1 MSPQERFEN
10 TCESLQAQGY
20 TARDRTLSGAGGS
33 AMLATVLPVSALFV
47 ALYAILA
54 RSVASVWQGW
64 VMLAAGI
71 VCSVPVHELLHALG
85 WAAVNR
91 SLRCV
96 RLGFDRRTCTPYCAC
111 SAPMQRGK
119 YLVGVLFPWLLLGIV
134 PAALSVALKNICLLI
149 FALVNVV
156 FAGADT
162 AVALRATT
170 CRANLL
176 LDHYERAGFYA
187 FSK

>member
-1 MSPQERFEN
+1 
-10 TCESLQAQGY
+10 
-20 TARDRTLSGAGGS
+20 
-33 AMLATVLPVSALFV
+33 
-47 ALYAILA
+47 
-54 RSVASVWQGW
+54 
-64 VMLAAGI
+64 
-71 VCSVPVHELLHALG
+71 
-85 WAAVNR
+85 
-91 SLRCV
+91 
-96 RLGFDRRTCTPYCAC
+96 
-111 SAPMQRGK
+111 MQRGK
-119 YLVGVLFPWLLLGIV
+119 YLVGALFPWLLLGIV
-134 PAALSVALKNICLLI
+134 PAALSVPLKNICLLI

>member
-10 TCESLQAQGY
+10 TCKSLQTQGY
-20 TARDRTLSGAGGS
+20 TARDRTFSGAGGA

-71 VCSVPVHELLHALG
+71 VFSVPVHELLHALG

-119 YLVGVLFPWLLLGIV
+119 YLVGALFPWLLLGIV
-134 PAALSVALKNICLLI
+134 PAALSVALKNICLLL

-162 AVALRATT
+162 AVALRAMTG
-170 CRANLL
+170 RANLL